1 MLGFMENLAGTGES
15 VALFI
20 TGDVATSGI
29 VEIPGLG
36 FSSPFAVT
44 PGTVTSVA
52 LPLAAR
58 ASGSDVVATLGVRV
72 AAGADIVV
80 YGLNQRQATTDA
92 FLGLPIDILGT
103 EHIVLGFEAL
113 TTGID
118 SEFLI
123 VGVQDGTTVT
133 ITPSI
138 STGIRVA
145 GVPYQITLDR
155 FDTYQ
160 LKSDLAAEDVSG
172 SIVQSDLPVA
182 VFGGGQCVNVPIA
195 ISACDH
201 IVEQLPPTETW
212 GVSFLT
218 VPLATR
224 TAGDLFRVIA
234 RDAGTEVRIDGV
246 LVATLARAAFY
257 EADLP
262 SGTFHEI
269 DATAP
274 VMVMQYSKGT
284 SADNVT
290 SDPFMMMIPPTEQ
303 FLRTYTLTTPAALPV
318 SFTNYI
324 NVAVDTLDVASCMID
339 GAPFSATF
347 SAIGTSGFSAAQQPV
362 SIGSH
367 VVSCPRPFGAY
378 AYGFA
383 DADSYG
389 YPGGLA
395 LESIAE
401 KRVAL
406 TPDQNLD
413 PLGASHT
420 ITARV
425 TLNVI
430 DPVVGREVTFNVTSG
445 PNINDTGSATTDE
458 NGEASFTY
466 TGDGGIGADE
476 IVATCLDDEEV
487 TIFSS
492 PALQFWDA
500 DCNENGIADTC
511 DVEQFGFGERCF
523 EVPGAGGSS
532 DENEDGIPDECE
544 ATPTPTAT
552 PTASP
557 TVSPTAM
564 PTPTVSPTAE
574 PTATPTET
582 PTVSPIPTPTATPS
596 ASPTAAPSPTPSDL
610 EDRVL
615 FVSLGAGIYTS
626 DGENMRDQLIAAGAD
641 VDYVLLPSEPGGA
654 AARLAENDYAQIW
667 VYDLS
672 AGSDLWGDDYQA
684 IADWWTN
691 DSGGEIVA
699 DGRIL
704 SSYWSGRFATEGR
717 ILAENYF
724 HNLRAEGGGLLL
736 STDHDAFANSG
747 ANDIGALIGIDPFIG
762 NFGGPFPVD
771 QGNQLMNTPNLIT
784 ALFNDSSTSQA
795 PFGLQPNG
803 LILDAVGFHSGDP
816 QNPGISS
823 TIDGTLNL
831 AVAIVTPESGIQL
844 CIPDMV
850 TATAESSGAIGLVD
864 YTWTSD
870 LDDALG
876 FGSSILLD
884 STVLSEGIH
893 VIRVIAED
901 DENIDDD
908 DITVDVGFCVPIT
921 CGDGVLDVGVEQ
933 CDDGN
938 QEDGDGCNFA
948 CQTEVPI
955 VHAPYYP
962 LPKWPEAIQINNQQ
976 DRAYLALQ
984 EGNQEPGELDIFDV
998 FDRNAVQ
1005 LITNFIPDGPGE
1017 CPSGTFSGEELTIVT
1032 DVDEIDALVSGSE
1045 CGVVG
1050 VSITEEDGVPFQPS
1064 LIDIITVDFGIVEE
1078 VAWTESEGGE
1088 NLILYVASF
1097 WQGLRIFEVV
1107 GECDGNGCTI
1117 VERGSI
1123 GADDEWGASLAVW
1136 VVEGESQIIVYIA
1149 STNGL
1154 QIVDVTNPD
1163 APVLLGRYDTN
1174 PTDIPLQDLD
1184 DVPQDVVVS
1193 GGLAFVPI
1201 WIGGFLVIDVT
1212 DPANPVLAQAVIPTP
1227 PGTAFFKVE
1236 VSTLNNRIFVTEGL
1250 YGVAVFIQNPAL
1262 DSDPAADPLLR
1273 VPEAQFP
1280 IGEGD
1285 PSCSFDEGGV
1295 STNCWA
1301 WALDEVR
1308 ELLGVTYG
1316 VFESPLLGGYQ
1327 LITMPAESVDGE
1339 ELQILH
1345 ATPVPEPRQL
1355 ILQGIG
1361 VLAVAA
1367 LVRLRRRQRGRL
1379 ARS

>member
-1 MLGFMENLAGTGES
+1 MTRKLTHIEFLCVTRWRSKLLAFIGLLALALGNSTLAVAQVPTPTATPTPTPIPTGDGPRDNRGTEFMLGFMENLAGTGES

-523 EVPGAGGSS
+523 
-532 DENEDGIPDECE
+532 
-544 ATPTPTAT
+544 
-552 PTASP
+552 
-557 TVSPTAM
+557 
-564 PTPTVSPTAE
+564 
-574 PTATPTET
+574 
-582 PTVSPIPTPTATPS
+582 
-596 ASPTAAPSPTPSDL
+596 
-610 EDRVL
+610 
-615 FVSLGAGIYTS
+615 
-626 DGENMRDQLIAAGAD
+626 
-641 VDYVLLPSEPGGA
+641 
-654 AARLAENDYAQIW
+654 AR
-667 VYDLS
+667 
-672 AGSDLWGDDYQA
+672 
-684 IADWWTN
+684 
-691 DSGGEIVA
+691 
-699 DGRIL
+699 R
-704 SSYWSGRFATEGR
+704 
-717 ILAENYF
+717 
-724 HNLRAEGGGLLL
+724 
-736 STDHDAFANSG
+736 
-747 ANDIGALIGIDPFIG
+747 
-762 NFGGPFPVD
+762 
-771 QGNQLMNTPNLIT
+771 
-784 ALFNDSSTSQA
+784 
-795 PFGLQPNG
+795 
-803 LILDAVGFHSGDP
+803 
-816 QNPGISS
+816 
-823 TIDGTLNL
+823 
-831 AVAIVTPESGIQL
+831 
-844 CIPDMV
+844 
-850 TATAESSGAIGLVD
+850 
-864 YTWTSD
+864 
-870 LDDALG
+870 
-876 FGSSILLD
+876 
-884 STVLSEGIH
+884 
-893 VIRVIAED
+893 
-901 DENIDDD
+901 
-908 DITVDVGFCVPIT
+908 
-921 CGDGVLDVGVEQ
+921 
-933 CDDGN
+933 
-938 QEDGDGCNFA
+938 
-948 CQTEVPI
+948 
-955 VHAPYYP
+955 
-962 LPKWPEAIQINNQQ
+962 
-976 DRAYLALQ
+976 
-984 EGNQEPGELDIFDV
+984 
-998 FDRNAVQ
+998 
-1005 LITNFIPDGPGE
+1005 
-1017 CPSGTFSGEELTIVT
+1017 
-1032 DVDEIDALVSGSE
+1032 
-1045 CGVVG
+1045 
-1050 VSITEEDGVPFQPS
+1050 
-1064 LIDIITVDFGIVEE
+1064 
-1078 VAWTESEGGE
+1078 
-1088 NLILYVASF
+1088 
-1097 WQGLRIFEVV
+1097 
-1107 GECDGNGCTI
+1107 
-1117 VERGSI
+1117 
-1123 GADDEWGASLAVW
+1123 
-1136 VVEGESQIIVYIA
+1136 
-1149 STNGL
+1149 
-1154 QIVDVTNPD
+1154 
-1163 APVLLGRYDTN
+1163 
-1174 PTDIPLQDLD
+1174 
-1184 DVPQDVVVS
+1184 
-1193 GGLAFVPI
+1193 
-1201 WIGGFLVIDVT
+1201 
-1212 DPANPVLAQAVIPTP
+1212 
-1227 PGTAFFKVE
+1227 
-1236 VSTLNNRIFVTEGL
+1236 
-1250 YGVAVFIQNPAL
+1250 
-1262 DSDPAADPLLR
+1262 
-1273 VPEAQFP
+1273 
-1280 IGEGD
+1280 
-1285 PSCSFDEGGV
+1285 
-1295 STNCWA
+1295 
-1301 WALDEVR
+1301 
-1308 ELLGVTYG
+1308 
-1316 VFESPLLGGYQ
+1316 
-1327 LITMPAESVDGE
+1327 
-1339 ELQILH
+1339 
-1345 ATPVPEPRQL
+1345 RQL
-1355 ILQGIG
+1355 QRRRRRQARRFHRPRCPRPRFRRPQSPRPRRPRHRPRHPPRRRRFHRPCHRLRHRLHRPRCRRPRHRLHRPRCRRLRHRLHRPPRHRPRRRRFHRPRHQHSRR
-1361 VLAVAA
+1361 LC
-1367 LVRLRRRQRGRL
+1367 LRRCRQRPRRRFHRLHRQRLRRLRL
-1379 ARS
+1379 RWPHQPRHRLHLRRLRRLPCRPRTSY